1 MFELVQHVGVS
12 MGTALTIVKAIDLG
26 LSFAGALTLLSGVGA
41 FGWFFYNAIKK
52 KIWELGASAAA
63 FF

>member
-12 MGTALTIVKAIDLG
+12 LSTALAIVKAIDLG
-26 LSFAGALTLLSGVGA
+26 LSFAGVVTLLSGVGG
-41 FGWFFYNAIKK
+41 FGWFFFNAVKK
-52 KIWELGASAAA
+52 KIWELGATAAA